1 MASTGR
7 ASLLRRQLAA
17 DATHWDGPVKGKVIV
32 QSVLVV
38 LLGATLL
45 WAGPWKKKP
54 STEWTPEDVHRILN
68 KSPWVRTVVPL
79 SPILRTGVDPALK
92 ARLRELSRQ
101 RREEEQRIAQTSR
114 GARDRINAKDSVRRT
129 DNLRM
134 LERSARAS
142 SARPRPLP
150 PVGVRWVS
158 SSTMRQAILRSKQLA
173 GKAGGEGLK
182 QFLSIADKYHAIAVG
197 DRNWVEVGIPLRLS
211 KPQLTEE
218 RLMEFRAT
226 TYLELETSE
235 KKIFPVAVVSLSFGV
250 VQDLIFL
257 FPRQTDGQP
266 SIGPQE
272 KQAKFH
278 HGLHDALVVEFNLT
292 KLARDGRPD
301 I

>member
-1 MASTGR
+1 M
-7 ASLLRRQLAA
+7 
-17 DATHWDGPVKGKVIV
+17 KGKLMIR
-32 QSVLVV
+32 SVLVV

-45 WAGPWKKKP
+45 WATDPWKKKP
-54 STEWTPEDVHRILN
+54 YTEWTEKDIERVLN
-68 KSPWVRTVVPL
+68 HSPWVRTVVPL

-92 ARLRELSRQ
+92 ARLRDLSGQ
-101 RREEEQRIAQTSR
+101 RRVEEQRIAQTSPQ
-114 GARDRINAKDSVRRT
+114 ARDGINAKDSVRRT

-150 PVGVRWVS
+150 PVGVRWLS
-158 SSTMRQAILRSKQLA
+158 SSTMRQAIMRSKQLA
-173 GKAGGEGLK
+173 GKAGEEGLK
-182 QFLSIADKYHAIAVG
+182 QFLSIADKYHAIALG
-197 DRNWVEVGIPLRLS
+197 DANWVEVGTPLQLS
-211 KPQLTEE
+211 KPQFTEE
-218 RLMEFRAT
+218 RLLEFSAT

-250 VQDLIFL
+250 VRDLIFL

-272 KQAKFH
+272 KKAKFH
-278 HGLHDALVVEFNLT
+278 HGLHDSLVVEFNLT
-292 KLARDGRPD
+292 KLARDGQAD